1 MSHCIKDRVLGKC
14 RLQDS
19 KGAKCLKW
27 RHIIL
32 IVALGAILGV
42 GVFLYLTRPVKI
54 AFVGELSTSGSAL
67 SVESREAFLYLVD
80 QYNQNGGING
90 RRIVPYIFDD
100 KKDNSGKIKLDNDL
114 KKAGI
119 ELVVGFNVSSMVPT
133 INYLL
138 ETNRYLIVSPTVT
151 TDEMTG
157 KDDLFIKISPPNAK
171 QVMALYPA
179 VKKESVEKMFI
190 IYDGKN
196 IQYTKTLQEEMTR
209 LLKADGKAVVSTYKV
224 EETIDFSAIE
234 DVLTGQQPD
243 GIFLA
248 MNGMDTA
255 QIVQYC
261 RIKGYTGDFFTG
273 TWATTTDFIENAGA
287 YGNGVY
293 TCEVKSKLPDQKLYD
308 TFEGAIKMMSGS
320 EVNFSH
326 TRAYNATKIVLEA
339 VKQTKSTNPLTIKEA
354 LIKQR
359 TFKGIETNFELDAN
373 GDTTGDY
380 QLLIVENGKFVE
392 VK

>member
-1 MSHCIKDRVLGKC
+1 M
-14 RLQDS
+14 
-19 KGAKCLKW
+19 KW
-27 RHIIL
+27 RHLIL
-32 IVALGAILGV
+32 ILALGTILGV
-42 GVFLYLTRPVKI
+42 GVFLYVSRPVKI

-90 RRIVPYIFDD
+90 RKIVPYIFDD

-119 ELVVGFNVSSMVPT
+119 ELIVGFNVSSMVPT

-157 KDDLFIKISPPNAK
+157 KDDMFIKISPPNAK
-171 QVMALYPA
+171 QVLALYPA
-179 VKKESVEKMFI
+179 VKKEAVDKMYI

-196 IQYTKTLQEEMTR
+196 IQYTNTLQEEMTR
-209 LLKADGKAVVSTYKV
+209 LLVADGKTVVSTYKV
-224 EETIDFSAIE
+224 ENTIDYSAIE
-234 DVLTGQQPD
+234 DVITSQQPD
-243 GIFLA
+243 GIFLS

-273 TWATTTDFIENAGA
+273 TWATTSDFIENAGA

-293 TCEVKSKLPDQKLYD
+293 TCEVEAKVPDQKLYD
-308 TFEGAIKMMSGS
+308 TFEGAIKMISGS

-326 TRAYNATKIVLEA
+326 TRAYNATKILLDA
-339 VKQTKSTNPLTIKEA
+339 IKITDSTDPLTIKEA
-354 LIKQR
+354 LIKQK
-359 TFKGIETNFELDAN
+359 TFKGIETTFELDAN
-373 GDTTGDY
+373 GDTMGNY
-380 QLLIVENGKFVE
+380 QLLVVENGKFLE